1 MQDDLVLILKQ
12 QCLEA
17 CFTLPSYDYKVER
30 VHREISQLFAS
41 EELKQRLRAKGK
53 KI

>member
-1 MQDDLVLILKQ
+1 MKDDLLLIVKQ

-30 VHREISQLFAS
+30 VHREISSLFAS
-41 EELKQRLRAKGK
+41 EELRQRLREKGK